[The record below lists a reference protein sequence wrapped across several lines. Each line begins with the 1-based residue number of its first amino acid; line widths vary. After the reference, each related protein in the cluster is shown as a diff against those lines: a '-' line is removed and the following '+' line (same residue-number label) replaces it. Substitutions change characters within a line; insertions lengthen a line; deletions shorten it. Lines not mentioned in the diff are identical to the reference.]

1 MKMMCCSQ
9 GMIAPTSKMT
19 KLHEELERH
28 YEMSCLGTECLYIG
42 VEFLYFLEGIM
53 LIQQ

>member
-1 MKMMCCSQ
+1 MMCCSQ

-28 YEMSCLGTECLYIG
+28 YEMSCLGTEMTHGSNFFIS
-42 VEFLYFLEGIM
+42 FK
-53 LIQQ
+53 